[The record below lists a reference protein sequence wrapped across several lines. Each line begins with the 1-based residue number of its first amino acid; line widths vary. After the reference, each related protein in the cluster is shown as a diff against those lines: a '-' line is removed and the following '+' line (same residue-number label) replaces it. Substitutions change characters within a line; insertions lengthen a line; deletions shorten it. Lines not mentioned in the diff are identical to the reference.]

1 MYDLAKFLIK
11 FKLIKLSCQKRP
23 FPLFLSNDGE
33 CRKSGYFCRERPNQK
48 THSGFMFK
56 NIRNI
61 LFSISSKNEI
71 LKGCSILEISEVKN
85 RKQSKTCGFTTL
97 LELKFN
103 IRVMIITN
111 IERSMSK
118 QDF

>member
-1 MYDLAKFLIK
+1 
-11 FKLIKLSCQKRP
+11 
-23 FPLFLSNDGE
+23 
-33 CRKSGYFCRERPNQK
+33 
-48 THSGFMFK
+48 MFK

-61 LFSISSKNEI
+61 LFSISAKDEI
-71 LKGCSILEISEVKN
+71 LKDFSMLEISEAKN

-111 IERSMSK
+111 IEQSMSK